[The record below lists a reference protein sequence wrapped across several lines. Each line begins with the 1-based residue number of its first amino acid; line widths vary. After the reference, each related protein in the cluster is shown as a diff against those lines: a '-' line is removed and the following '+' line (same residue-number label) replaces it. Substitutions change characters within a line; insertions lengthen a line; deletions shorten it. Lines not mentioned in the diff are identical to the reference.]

1 MEIQISGQEI
11 IEQQK
16 MIISNLQHENMVSQ
30 MMFKK
35 VSGKLQE
42 VEKELEKYKPKEESL
57 TE

>member
-42 VEKELEKYKPKEESL
+42 VEKELE
-57 TE
+57 

>member
-30 MMFKK
+30 MMFK
-35 VSGKLQE
+35 SGKLQE